1 VPSGVHPTGGAG
13 GPGSRDPDTGEGLRE
28 GKYARIERERRF
40 LLAEPPLVTAGTAA
54 RLITDRYVTGT
65 RIRLRLTQQEDT
77 RALHY
82 KLTQKVPSEQ
92 HHGGIQGLITNIYLD
107 RFEYELLAGL
117 PCVVLSKTRY
127 SVPPMGIDVFH
138 GHLGGLVMAE
148 AEFTSDTACDC
159 FVPPSYCL
167 VEVTDDLRFTGGH
180 LARTDR
186 EELRGWLVEL
196 GVASAT

>member
-1 VPSGVHPTGGAG
+1 VAG
-13 GPGSRDPDTGEGLRE
+13 GPGSPDPDTAEGLRE

-40 LLAEPPLVTAGTAA
+40 LLAEPPPVTAGTAA

-65 RIRLRLTQQEDT
+65 RIRLRLTQPEDT
-77 RALHY
+77 RAPQY
-82 KLTQKVPSEQ
+82 KLTQKLPSQ
-92 HHGGIQGLITNIYLD
+92 HRGGIQGLITNIYLD
-107 RFEYELLAGL
+107 RFEYDLLAGL
-117 PCVVLSKTRY
+117 PCVVLTKTRY

-148 AEFTSDTACDC
+148 AEFTSDTACVG
-159 FVPPSYCL
+159 FVPPSYCV

-186 EELRGWLVEL
+186 EELLGWLAEL
-196 GVASAT
+196 GIASAT